1 MTTIADNLARVRE
14 VIDAAARDAGR
25 DGRDVRL
32 IAVSKTQQLSA
43 IREAFAAGQ
52 RAFGENQVQEA
63 ARKIPELAAEAEWHL
78 IGHLQTNKVK
88 FVPALFHW
96 VHTLDSLVLAEKLSA
111 AAERHGREMHT
122 LIQVNVTDDP
132 RKHGVSPDALPRLL
146 ESLIEKQL
154 PMLRLRGLMT
164 IGPHTDD
171 TSARHRC
178 FAELRVLA
186 ERCRRQFDLREFTEL
201 SMGMSDDYSDA
212 IREGATLVRLGSVIF
227 GARHYKTATD
237 AGA

>member
-14 VIDAAARDAGR
+14 AIDAAARDAGR

-32 IAVSKTQQLSA
+32 IAVSKTQPLSA
-43 IREAFAAGQ
+43 IREAVAAGQ

-63 ARKIPELAAEAEWHL
+63 ARKIPELAADTEWHL

-96 VHTLDSLVLAEKLSA
+96 VHTLDSLTLAEKLSA
-111 AAERHGREMHT
+111 AAQRQGREMHT
-122 LIQVNVTDDP
+122 LIQVNVADDP
-132 RKHGVSPDALPRLL
+132 HKHGVSPEQLPRLL
-146 ESLIEKQL
+146 ESLLQKQP
-154 PMLRLRGLMT
+154 PMLHLRGLMT
-164 IGPHTDD
+164 IGPHTDEVA
-171 TSARHRC
+171 SRRQC

-186 ERCRRQFDLREFTEL
+186 ERCRQEFALREFTEL
-201 SMGMSDDYSDA
+201 SMGMSDDYPDA